1 MSRRHW
7 RWLLAARLRLMANR
21 KCNRYCAADGGAPV
35 SSPLSEIAGMGGK
48 RGSCGGSPSKP
59 LTQRAASPNAT
70 HIAIN
75 ESRDF
80 RERNLGRG
88 DRMTKR

>member
-1 MSRRHW
+1 MGLRHW

-21 KCNRYCAADGGAPV
+21 KGSRYWEADGDAPI

-48 RGSCGGSPSKP
+48 KGSCGGSPSKP
-59 LTQRAASPNAT
+59 LAQRAASPNAT
-70 HIAIN
+70 PITIS
-75 ESRDF
+75 ESRDL